1 MELEPR
7 AAINGLIIRLRD
19 GDRSA
24 GSELFHLLWPVLR
37 NLCSRLLMDSSS
49 AEDAAQRAITRVFE
63 QASRFDPARD
73 GLAWALEIAVWECRT
88 ERRRLSRSREVL
100 LPAPPPEI
108 PEERAS
114 AAERLEQAELG
125 AALEA
130 ALGHV
135 PALDRET
142 LRLMLRDST
151 AAVPAATWRKR
162 KERALRRLKL
172 TWRTLY
178 GFD

>member
-1 MELEPR
+1 MNVEVR
-7 AAINGLIIRLRD
+7 SAINGLLVRLRE

-24 GSELFHLLWPVLR
+24 GPELFHLLWPVLR
-37 NLCSRLLMDSSS
+37 SLCSRLLMDSGS

-73 GLAWALEIAVWECRT
+73 GLTWALEIAVWECRT
-88 ERRRLSRSREVL
+88 ERRRRSRSREVL
-100 LPAPPPEI
+100 LTTPPPEM

-114 AAERLEQAELG
+114 PAEQLEQAELG

-130 ALGHV
+130 ALGQLPV
-135 PALDRET
+135 IDRET
-142 LRLMLRDST
+142 LRLMLRDSP
-151 AAVPAATWRKR
+151 APVPAPTWRKR